1 MTEIES
7 PLAYIQEGVF
17 FFVQSE
23 GSAHCTCIATY
34 VAGCVIRG
42 RAITTQLSFQF
53 DARTGRGDSDEGGYA
68 CRIVSSRQPP
78 PSIADVLHNIDRK
91 YRFLNAPE
99 DSRLLKQ
106 EIKALNYVD
115 KYYFSEGDKTAG

>member
-1 MTEIES
+1 MAEIES
-7 PLAYIQEGVF
+7 SLAYIQEGAF

-78 PSIADVLHNIDRK
+78 SDIADVLHNIDHK

-99 DSRLLKQ
+99 GTRLLKQ
-106 EIKALNYVD
+106 EIEALIYIH
-115 KYYFSEGDKTAG
+115 KHYFSKELGSE